1 MSICQTEELWRS
13 CIEIQAFAMVE
24 KEMND
29 WFYKLDIKKHTSCH
43 KRFLSLLSSKFES
56 EDSNK
61 LAIAYF
67 SLAALELMGTLH
79 TTFND
84 SELQEFID
92 YIYSHLIESEQVSGF
107 RGSLTYLD
115 RVQSIDLASTCF
127 ALQCLIILGDGLSRI
142 DKKKVIFFVQSCQK
156 SNGGFTNTLN
166 SQHAKDLRYCMI
178 AATVCKILFKDL
190 SAYSQIIDIK
200 SLKKFI
206 YGLQTYDGG
215 FSMCKGDE
223 SHCGMVFCAIDAL
236 SLIDGDCTKSF
247 HLNKVDELLDFLVH
261 RQVYFGKYN
270 EQEFLQN
277 EYANVKDNGGFN
289 GRLNKYADT
298 CYVFWTLASL
308 ELLGFTHLID
318 KKATIKFLIQ
328 NTQNTH
334 MGGFNKTTD
343 EDEFPDPFH
352 SFLGLSALSILK
364 YPGIQSL
371 NCQLVI
377 PQSSYIHW
385 ESI

>member
-1 MSICQTEELWRS
+1 
-13 CIEIQAFAMVE
+13 MVE
-24 KEMND
+24 NEMKGKVYN
-29 WFYKLDIKKHTSCH
+29 LDVKKHISCH
-43 KRFLSLLSSKFES
+43 KRFLSLLPSKFES

-61 LAIAYF
+61 LAMAYF
-67 SLAALELMGTLH
+67 SLASLELMGTLH
-79 TTFND
+79 DSFND
-84 SELQEFID
+84 FELQEFVD

-107 RGSLTYLD
+107 RGSLTYLK
-115 RVQSIDLASTCF
+115 RVESIDLASTCF
-127 ALQCLIILGDGLSRI
+127 ALQCLLILGDSLGRI
-142 DKKKVIFFVQSCQK
+142 DKKKVLFFVQSCQK
-156 SNGGFTNTLN
+156 NNGGFTNTLDSLN
-166 SQHAKDLRYCMI
+166 AKDLRYCMI
-178 AATVCKILFKDL
+178 AATVCKILCKDFPN
-190 SAYSQIIDIK
+190 YSQAIDTE
-200 SLKKFI
+200 SLKSFI

-223 SHCGMVFCAIDAL
+223 SHGGMVFCAIDTL
-236 SLIDGDCTKSF
+236 SLIDENLRRSI
-247 HLNKVDELLDFLVH
+247 HLDKASMLLEFLVH
-261 RQVYFGKYN
+261 RQVHFGKYN
-270 EQEFLQN
+270 EQEYLQN
-277 EYANVKDNGGFN
+277 ENADMRDNGGFN

-318 KKATIKFLIQ
+318 EKAAINFLVR
-328 NTQNTH
+328 NTQNIY

-377 PQSSYIHW
+377 PQSSYVHW
-385 ESI
+385 KST